1 MGGGEQDGHDQLG
14 HGELRWNALN
24 EIVSWAFWT
33 IFWTKVIPYTWIPY
47 FFFFLDRFYK
57 LGIQSVW
64 IIIVVVIYYS
74 LFEKIQLP
82 DFLFKV
88 ELICSRFF
96 FFFFSPQ
103 GIRPKHPPLRE
114 ARAKVRG
121 VRGEGRGKDR
131 RDKRGQSPF
140 GARHHVIH
148 SASGPSGRGLLA
160 HDGHPSGRFGSRPFS
175 TRRRVSIGMA
185 FLYLSSSIPFQ
196 ILSGESLITT
206 LDFVRHVSNQ
216 RAN

>member
-1 MGGGEQDGHDQLG
+1 MAGNKMDTTNLATVSYVEILD
-14 HGELRWNALN
+14 ALN
-24 EIVSWAFWT
+24 EIVSFLN
-33 IFWTKVIPYTWIPY
+33 IFWTKVIPY
-47 FFFFLDRFYK
+47 FFFQIDFTNLVFN
-57 LGIQSVW
+57 LFGLLL
-64 IIIVVVIYYS
+64 S

-82 DFLFKV
+82 NFLFKI
-88 ELICSRFF
+88 ESICSRFF
-96 FFFFSPQ
+96 SFFLE

-140 GARHHVIH
+140 GAFHHVIH

-175 TRRRVSIGMA
+175 TRRRVSIGIA
-185 FLYLSSSIPFQ
+185 FLYLSSSLPK
-196 ILSGESLITT
+196 
-206 LDFVRHVSNQ
+206 
-216 RAN
+216 A

>member
-96 FFFFSPQ
+96 FSFFL
-103 GIRPKHPPLRE
+103 PKVFAPNILHCVKPGQRSEVSAERAEERIDVINVVRALLEHATTLFTVPAALLDEVYLHMMDTHPADL
-114 ARAKVRG
+114 
-121 VRGEGRGKDR
+121 D
-131 RDKRGQSPF
+131 
-140 GARHHVIH
+140 
-148 SASGPSGRGLLA
+148 LA
-160 HDGHPSGRFGSRPFS
+160 LS
-175 TRRRVSIGMA
+175 RRVEEWVSEWRFSI
-185 FLYLSSSIPFQ
+185 FHLRYPSKS
-196 ILSGESLITT
+196 
-206 LDFVRHVSNQ
+206 
-216 RAN
+216 

>member
-1 MGGGEQDGHDQLG
+1 MSFLKNFLDKSDSIHLDSIL
-14 HGELRWNALN
+14 
-24 EIVSWAFWT
+24 
-33 IFWTKVIPYTWIPY
+33 
-47 FFFFLDRFYK
+47 FFFLDRFYK

>member
-1 MGGGEQDGHDQLG
+1 M
-14 HGELRWNALN
+14 
-24 EIVSWAFWT
+24 FT
-33 IFWTKVIPYTWIPY
+33 I
-47 FFFFLDRFYK
+47 L
-57 LGIQSVW
+57 
-64 IIIVVVIYYS
+64 
-74 LFEKIQLP
+74 
-82 DFLFKV
+82 
-88 ELICSRFF
+88 

-206 LDFVRHVSNQ
+206 LDFVRHVSQPESQLNQ
-216 RAN
+216 VKILYIAKKFYYNLLSKLYHKCVKTVKCNVKKTIRKFLPFFIHPYTFDPLSKIVNRSERVRGKKPARELARTSVDGK